1 MSEQEI
7 LRQLEI
13 LGGKIDHIKSLVESI
28 RSQQE
33 AKRKPRPQ
41 KLKPAALTPEEI
53 ERHQTMFRQ
62 LYDRWLSGDELGV
75 QGQLDK
81 LEVEELR
88 RFGDSNNLNIT
99 SKMSKDRVLQ
109 LIGAR
114 FRERKQL
121 HHVRPSSTSAS
132 S

>member
-7 LRQLEI
+7 LRQLET
-13 LGGKIDHIKSLVESI
+13 LSGKIDRIASLLESMQSH
-28 RSQQE
+28 RE
-33 AKRKPRPQ
+33 LKKKPRAQ
-41 KLKPAALTPEEI
+41 KVKPAALTPEEI

-62 LYDRWLSGDELGV
+62 LYERWLSGDELGV
-75 QGQLDK
+75 QDELDK
-81 LEVEELR
+81 LDVEELR
-88 RFGDSNNLNIT
+88 RFGDSNNLNVT

-121 HHVRPSSTSAS
+121 HHVKPSPAEVG
-132 S
+132 

>member
-7 LRQLEI
+7 LAQLGAI
-13 LGGKIDHIKSLVESI
+13 NQKIDRVLSLLEAI
-28 RSQQE
+28 RSEQDS
-33 AKRKPRPQ
+33 KKKPRTL
-41 KLKPAALTPEEI
+41 KSKPAPLTSQEMEKYQAKFL
-53 ERHQTMFRQ
+53 E
-62 LYDRWLSGDELGV
+62 LYEQWLSGDELGV

-81 LEVEELR
+81 LDVEEIR
-88 RFGDSNNLNIT
+88 RFADSNNLNVT

-121 HHVRPSSTSAS
+121 HHVKPSLRNGS
-132 S
+132 

>member
-7 LRQLEI
+7 LRQLEVM
-13 LGGKIDHIKSLVESI
+13 GQKIDPIASLLESI
-28 RSQQE
+28 RADRES
-33 AKRKPRPQ
+33 RIKPRTPRV
-41 KLKPAALTPEEI
+41 KAAALTQEET
-53 ERHQTMFRQ
+53 EQHQTRFRQ
-62 LYDRWLSGDELGV
+62 LYEQWLSGDELGV

-81 LEVEELR
+81 LDVEELR
-88 RFGDSNNLNIT
+88 RFGDSNNLNVT

-121 HHVRPSSTSAS
+121 HHVRPSPTNAG
-132 S
+132 